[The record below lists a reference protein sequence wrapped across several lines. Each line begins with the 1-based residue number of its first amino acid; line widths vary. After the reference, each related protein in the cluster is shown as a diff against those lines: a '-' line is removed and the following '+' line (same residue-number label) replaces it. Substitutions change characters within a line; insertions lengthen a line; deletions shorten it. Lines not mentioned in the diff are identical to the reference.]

1 MRMMNQYDLLFM
13 LSDVL
18 EGLRTIHQKSTIH
31 RDIKPEN
38 IIYKEGTF
46 KITDF
51 GIAVNKEEDNSFT
64 LSVNGSRPLLLNL
77 DDLGNLKLKLN
88 HEKGSLE
95 IEQEGLPERGLLDES
110 VNAADPLPSE
120 PPPANL
126 LETTFAK

>member
-1 MRMMNQYDLLFM
+1 MSFM
-13 LSDVL
+13 SESAFLGESAPVTPPPSSAQSA
-18 EGLRTIHQKSTIH
+18 GPQTLRV
-31 RDIKPEN
+31 EL
-38 IIYKEGTF
+38 
-46 KITDF
+46 
-51 GIAVNKEEDNSFT
+51 NKEEDNSFT

-95 IEQEGLPERGLLDES
+95 IEQEGLPERGKLDES